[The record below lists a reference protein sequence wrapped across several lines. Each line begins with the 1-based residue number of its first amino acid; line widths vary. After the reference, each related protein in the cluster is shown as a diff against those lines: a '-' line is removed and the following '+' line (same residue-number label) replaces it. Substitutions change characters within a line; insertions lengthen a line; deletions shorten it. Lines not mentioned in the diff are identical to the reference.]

1 MEKLRFIGIL
11 RIQKSMVKNYKNSVI
26 LHLKDGLPSRRI
38 SFMEITVHQKNVFE
52 MNVIIDHYF
61 LNLYELFG
69 NKI

>member
-1 MEKLRFIGIL
+1 
-11 RIQKSMVKNYKNSVI
+11 MVKNYKNSVI

-38 SFMEITVHQKNVFE
+38 SFMEITVYQKNVFQ
-52 MNVIIDHYF
+52 MNVIIDHDFF